1 MVSAPS
7 NGGGGGGGVKGERGT
22 SCRDGLISLASCS
35 GGGGGG
41 GLAAAT
47 AVLLCDHA
55 I

>member
-7 NGGGGGGGVKGERGT
+7 SDGGGGGGVEGERGT

-41 GLAAAT
+41 LAAAAT
-47 AVLLCDHA
+47 AA
-55 I
+55 M